1 MDRFTSVDL
10 RALGSRLLDTPSS
23 KALRQIEH
31 AIALYVLYRVGK
43 AVVTLGPSGIK
54 KAVTGLVLKGEGLP
68 VFLFPGGDG
77 AWTAS
82 ASYTCVP
89 GAACT
94 PVISTPMQVCI

>member
-31 AIALYVLYRVGK
+31 AIALYVLYRAGK

-54 KAVTGLVLKGEGLP
+54 KAVTGLVLKGEGL
-68 VFLFPGGDG
+68 FLFAGGDG

-94 PVISTPMQVCI
+94 PALSTPMQVCI

>member
-31 AIALYVLYRVGK
+31 AIALYVLYRAGK

-54 KAVTGLVLKGEGLP
+54 KAVTGLVLKGGAVFVCKGEGATGRGPPPPPTRVSRALHA
-68 VFLFPGGDG
+68 L
-77 AWTAS
+77 
-82 ASYTCVP
+82 
-89 GAACT
+89 
-94 PVISTPMQVCI
+94 Q